1 MTKQNPKRYGVID
14 IGTLKVKCQV
24 VEKDSSNN
32 VVTVY
37 QSNNLTCLGCGMLQN
52 GNRPKKGNIVKMLSE
67 LKRCKKIFEKYK
79 VVKSRVVSTH
89 AFREMGEVGKELA
102 ELIKEKVGFDV
113 EIISQKEEADLF
125 FKAVLN
131 DFENGQEYVVIDVG
145 GGSVQILIGSKG
157 NLKQSFLLKTGSN
170 TLWDM
175 FTPKHGPMDFPKGD
189 EIEEMKKYVLSQLE
203 AVPGNINT
211 PIVYGSSC
219 IIDSFKAIGL
229 PMQRHE
235 YSKSHPY
242 KADVSDMEKF
252 LGEIWS
258 IPYDVREGK
267 YMSPTK
273 GYMWGIDKAFLNVVE
288 LAKKVRAKY
297 VIPSNANINQGLLMS
312 IFD

>member
-37 QSNNLTCLGCGMLQN
+37 QSNNLTCLGCRMLQN

-67 LKRCKKIFEKYK
+67 LKRCKKVFEKYK

-89 AFREMGEVGKELA
+89 AFREMGEVGRELA
-102 ELIKEKVGFDV
+102 GLIKEKVGFDV

-157 NLKQSFLLKTGSN
+157 NLKQSFLLKTGSS

-175 FTPKHGPMDFPKGD
+175 FTPKHSSMDFPKGD
-189 EIEEMKKYVLSQLE
+189 EITKMREYILSQLD
-203 AVPGNINT
+203 AVPNDIGVPMI
-211 PIVYGSSC
+211 YGSSC
-219 IIDSFKAIGL
+219 IIDVFKAVSI
-229 PMQRHE
+229 PVQEHK
-235 YSKSHPY
+235 SSNSHPF
-242 KADVSDMEKF
+242 KAEIADIVRF
-252 LGEIWS
+252 LDGIWS
-258 IPYDVREGK
+258 VPYDEREK
-267 YMSPTK
+267 RFVSPTK
-273 GYMWGIDKAFLNVVE
+273 GYMWGVDKAFLNVVE
-288 LAKKVRAKY
+288 LARKVKATY